1 MVSFQCDGCSDVVKK
16 PKLNQHGQRCRAT
29 FTCIDC
35 STTFMGYDYQSHT
48 SCITEAEKYQKALYK
63 GKKAVP
69 QKAATP
75 KSTPAAVTKPVSLV
89 EQLKQ
94 KKAES
99 EKPSEETKKRKS
111 SDELKDAAKKQKS
124 TEWSLTEI
132 SSDMAENME
141 FALKH
146 VLKENSL
153 SLNDARKKAL
163 ELIENHPKSS
173 LSKSEKKDL
182 KKQFDKSLQI
192 TLENN
197 TLTLK
202 RKLSWN
208 P

>member
-35 STTFMGYDYQSHT
+35 STTFAGYDYQSHT

-69 QKAATP
+69 QKAAV
-75 KSTPAAVTKPVSLV
+75 AKPVSLV

-99 EKPSEETKKRKS
+99 EKPVEESKKRKS
-111 SDELKDAAKKQKS
+111 LEDSKDAKKQKS
-124 TEWSLTEI
+124 TEWSSTEF

-141 FALKH
+141 LALKH
-146 VLKENSL
+146 VLKEKPL
-153 SLNDARKKAL
+153 SFNDARKKVM

-173 LSKSEKKDL
+173 LTKPEKKDL
-182 KKQFDKSLQI
+182 KKNFDRSLLV
-192 TLENN
+192 TFENN

-202 RKLSWN
+202 RK
-208 P
+208 